1 MLPELSRQ
9 SAPSLLFDAMAPFY
23 TAADYLGALQSLL
36 PRGRAWPREFDAVQT
51 KALSGLT
58 PIYERHNARS
68 NHLLVDAFPS
78 SAFELLPDWESSLG
92 LPDLCS
98 GLAPTIQAR
107 RAQVIARFSGAGG
120 QSIAY
125 MTAFALSLGYTITI
139 TQFIPARAGILRA
152 GTAICCNDFAH
163 AWSVNAPLNTVFA
176 FRSGAS
182 AAGEPLSS
190 NGNGMLECALRQIAP
205 AHTNVFFTYF

>member
-1 MLPELSRQ
+1 
-9 SAPSLLFDAMAPFY
+9 MAPYY

-36 PRGRAWPREFDAVQT
+36 PRGRVWPRELDAVQT
-51 KALSGLT
+51 KTLSGLT

-78 SAFELLPDWESSLG
+78 SAIELLPEWESTLG
-92 LPDLCS
+92 LPDQCS
-98 GLAPTIQAR
+98 GLVPTIQAR
-107 RAQVIARFSGAGG
+107 RAQVIARFSGVGG

-125 MTAFALSLGYTITI
+125 LTAFALSLGYTITI
-139 TQFIPARAGILRA
+139 KQFIPARAGILRA
-152 GTAICCNDFAH
+152 GALICGNDFAH
-163 AWSVNAPLNTVFA
+163 AWAVSAPLNTVFA

-190 NGNGMLECALRQIAP
+190 NGNGVLECALRQIAP
-205 AHTNVFFTYF
+205 AHTSVFFTYF